1 MTNRSHR
8 SKSKKM
14 GWERVRL
21 LPPPSLPSFEPLLK
35 FANHSHPNIDEGNCR
50 DVLWQAMGRER
61 LCVGTYLTPEGVIK
75 KRTWA
80 TEFAGDHTVQE
91 LTSFIPTISGQE
103 ASAGAV
109 ESLRQKVKRALDF
122 MISKVGS
129 VPRQRSGMEGDAWV
143 KRTKE
148 HDLNF
153 KHFGLESDYL
163 TLPWSATHLE
173 EQNEIIDFVLREFR
187 EFDAKDSREAII
199 HRGDFLCFVDEG
211 EDAARTLSWTLI
223 LLVELVFERE
233 RAVLRKCKY
242 CESFFV
248 HETLKPKKYCK
259 DSCRYKNPRG

>member
-1 MTNRSHR
+1 MTERSRTSKNRNER
-8 SKSKKM
+8 
-14 GWERVRL
+14 WERIRL
-21 LPPPSLPSFEPLLK
+21 LPIPSLTLFKPIFE

-50 DVLWQAMGRER
+50 NVLWQAMGKER

-80 TEFAGDHTVQE
+80 TEFAGDDKVLE
-91 LTSFIPTISGQE
+91 LTPFIPAISKQE

-109 ESLRQKVKRALDF
+109 EILRQKVKRALDF
-122 MISKVGS
+122 MISKIGS
-129 VPRQRSGMEGDAWV
+129 VTRQRSGMESAAWV

-148 HDLNF
+148 HNLNF

-173 EQNEIIDFVLREFR
+173 EQNEVIDFVLREF
-187 EFDAKDSREAII
+187 DAQDSREAII

-223 LLVELVFERE
+223 LLVDLVFERE
-233 RAVLRKCKY
+233 RAILKKCP
-242 CESFFV
+242 CDNFFV
-248 HETLKPKKYCK
+248 HETLKRRKYCK
-259 DSCRYKNPRG
+259 ESCRFKHNRR